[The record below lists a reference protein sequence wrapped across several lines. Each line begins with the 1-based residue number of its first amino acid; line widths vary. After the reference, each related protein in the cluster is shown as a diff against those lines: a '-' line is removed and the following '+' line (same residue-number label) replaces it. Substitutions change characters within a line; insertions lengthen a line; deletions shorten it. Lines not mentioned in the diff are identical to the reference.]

1 MAEGLPGEY
10 KQGMP
15 ERTSRTAPPELIRE
29 LAAEGE
35 ALAAAREMVES
46 LDDLSR
52 PARDDLALLI
62 TELVGNSLRHAGLG
76 PDDVIRVR
84 IARLRGSVRVEV
96 VDAGPGFSPSR
107 VRPGRVQTSGRG
119 LYLVDQVADRWGVE
133 LSGETCVWFEL
144 WIGDSRT
151 RHRLQAPDH
160 VIAPADLGIL
170 SASQLKEY
178 LGALTR
184 DERAISAER
193 GAVHLRIREARH
205 ELDRRG
211 MPG

>member
-1 MAEGLPGEY
+1 
-10 KQGMP
+10 MP
-15 ERTSRTAPPELIRE
+15 ERVPRTAPPELVRE

-35 ALAAAREMVES
+35 ALAAARDMVETLS
-46 LDDLSR
+46 DLSQ
-52 PARDDLALLI
+52 PARDDVALLV

-76 PDDVIRVR
+76 PEDVIRVR
-84 IARLRGSVRVEV
+84 IGRLRGSVRVEV
-96 VDAGPGFSPSR
+96 ADPGPGFSPVR
-107 VRPGRVQTSGRG
+107 ARPGRIQTRGRG

-133 LSGETCVWFEL
+133 TKGGTCVWFEL

-151 RHRLQAPDH
+151 RHRLRAPDH
-160 VIAPADLGIL
+160 VVAPADLDIL
-170 SASQLKEY
+170 SPSQLKEY

-184 DERAISAER
+184 DERAVSAER
-193 GAVHLRIREARH
+193 GAVHLRIREVRD

>member
-1 MAEGLPGEY
+1 
-10 KQGMP
+10 MP
-15 ERTSRTAPPELIRE
+15 ERASRTAPPELVRE
-29 LAAEGE
+29 LAAQGE

-76 PDDVIRVR
+76 PADLIRVR
-84 IARLRGSVRVEV
+84 IARPRGSVRVEV
-96 VDAGPGFSPSR
+96 VDSGPGFSPVR
-107 VRPGRVQTSGRG
+107 ERPGRVQTSGRG

-133 LSGETCVWFEL
+133 LKGETCVWFEL
-144 WIGDSRT
+144 WVGDSRT
-151 RHRLQAPDH
+151 RHLLRAPDH
-160 VIAPADLGIL
+160 VIAPAELGTL
-170 SASQLKEY
+170 SVSELKEY

-184 DERAISAER
+184 DERTISAER
-193 GAVHLRIREARH
+193 GAVHLRIGEARN
-205 ELDRRG
+205 ELERRG

>member
-1 MAEGLPGEY
+1 M
-10 KQGMP
+10 
-15 ERTSRTAPPELIRE
+15 APPELVRE

-35 ALAAAREMVES
+35 ALATAREMVES

-84 IARLRGSVRVEV
+84 ISRLRGSVRVEV
-96 VDAGPGFSPSR
+96 ADGGPGFSA
-107 VRPGRVQTSGRG
+107 VLERPGRAQTGGRG
-119 LYLVDQVADRWGVE
+119 LYLVEQVADRWGVE
-133 LSGETCVWFEL
+133 IKGETCVWFEL
-144 WIGDSRT
+144 WTGDSRT
-151 RHRLQAPDH
+151 RHRLRAPDH
-160 VIAPADLGIL
+160 VVAPADLDIL
-170 SASQLKEY
+170 SPSQLKEY

-184 DERAISAER
+184 DERALSAER
-193 GAVHLRIREARH
+193 GAVHQRIREARD

-211 MPG
+211 MQA